1 VTTVLIDRNNRFLL
15 TNSMGWFKDLY
26 HSHQSLKERIH
37 KTRIPLSLRGQKFMG
52 LVYFTI
58 PLIIGKFAYDWTM
71 RQNHANWKVDEK
83 TGSVVL
89 PKGLIERKDEVNRN
103 AANARVLFDKIIKES
118 KEDNNV
124 KVQ

>member
-1 VTTVLIDRNNRFLL
+1 
-15 TNSMGWFKDLY
+15 
-26 HSHQSLKERIH
+26 
-37 KTRIPLSLRGQKFMG
+37 
-52 LVYFTI
+52 
-58 PLIIGKFAYDWTM
+58 M